1 MHKSGIFSGAPACV
15 SAALHFWVDV
25 AVAENRDVVVGAR
38 RPPRLIHGNQTKIKG
53 RAAEAPTCSSSFTF
67 KASTWDPHFSSS
79 SAWASYPWVKI
90 HTELNQFLQLFILG
104 TALKCHE
111 CGTTGQ
117 CTDADKPAEK
127 ECGTGM
133 DSCLYYTGSKS
144 IQFWLLQSYNFL
156 F

>member
-1 MHKSGIFSGAPACV
+1 MR
-15 SAALHFWVDV
+15 SALFVLLGLSLLAMGSKFILNF
-25 AVAENRDVVVGAR
+25 
-38 RPPRLIHGNQTKIKG
+38 
-53 RAAEAPTCSSSFTF
+53 
-67 KASTWDPHFSSS
+67 
-79 SAWASYPWVKI
+79 
-90 HTELNQFLQLFILG
+90 NQFLQLFILG

-144 IQFWLLQSYNFL
+144 IFRTF
-156 F
+156 